1 MAGARALSLSF
12 LIMFGL
18 GWVHEA
24 FTIRRTSGRTRSST
38 GNAIAHDVPQALI
51 HAAVNPGSS
60 PRLFAVATPE
70 TMPDMNIERISGVRK
85 AP

>member
-1 MAGARALSLSF
+1 
-12 LIMFGL
+12 MFGL
-18 GWVHEA
+18 AWVHEGVHDPA
-24 FTIRRTSGRTRSST
+24 YERQYKEQHRE
-38 GNAIAHDVPQALI
+38 AIAHDVPQALI

-70 TMPDMNIERISGVRK
+70 TMPDMYIERISGVRK